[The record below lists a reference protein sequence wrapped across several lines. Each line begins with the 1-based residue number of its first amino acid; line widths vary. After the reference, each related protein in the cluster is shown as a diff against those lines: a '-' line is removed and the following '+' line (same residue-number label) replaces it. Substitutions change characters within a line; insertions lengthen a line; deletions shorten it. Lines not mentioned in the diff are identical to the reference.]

1 MVEGVFPLFGTFWW
15 FDVFIF
21 PHCLALSHKPLQR
34 YDNFQERQRYTS
46 INLLFWREWNLPLA
60 KFLSVENN
68 KLLKDLRTVWMIGFQ
83 VKTYYLCCSLFL
95 LFRQSFISVAGCR
108 FKPSRWIG
116 KGFGA
121 VYSPTEEESS
131 CKWEQSQVYLSYAEC
146 SRVSVNCSKRFT
158 ARPFLILKEVW
169 LPLHPTKGVN
179 GWCFIIQWSIY
190 SCEKRGF
197 NVFKAHFREKTSTF
211 AENLGKLIWSN
222 I

>member
-1 MVEGVFPLFGTFWW
+1 MLFAVWCFHHSTFS
-15 FDVFIF
+15 
-21 PHCLALSHKPLQR
+21 AQR
-34 YDNFQERQRYTS
+34 YDNFQERQKHTL

-68 KLLKDLRTVWMIGFQ
+68 KALKDLRTVWMIGYQ

-146 SRVSVNCSKRFT
+146 SRVSVNCSKLRLTFSYSKRGLAT
-158 ARPFLILKEVW
+158 FASDKRDKRHVKWTSSRIFV
-169 LPLHPTKGVN
+169 
-179 GWCFIIQWSIY
+179 SIY
-190 SCEKRGF
+190 EKVEQKDILLLP
-197 NVFKAHFREKTSTF
+197 NTIPT
-211 AENLGKLIWSN
+211 
-222 I
+222 